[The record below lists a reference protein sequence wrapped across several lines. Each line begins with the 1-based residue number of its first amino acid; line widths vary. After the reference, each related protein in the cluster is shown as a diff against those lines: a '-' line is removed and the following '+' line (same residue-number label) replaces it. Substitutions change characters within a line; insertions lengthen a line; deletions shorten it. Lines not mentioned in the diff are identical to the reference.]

1 MDAEN
6 EKNIPEDKEDVPNI
20 EREGWETK
28 EVAEEGVNESPDD
41 VVRKVLRNGDDDKGD
56 ADDKD
61 IAGSTDFED
70 TPQGREEN
78 KKDEG
83 DNNG

>member
-6 EKNIPEDKEDVPNI
+6 EKNVSKEKENVPNI
-20 EREGWETK
+20 KREGWDVKDVVDE
-28 EVAEEGVNESPDD
+28 AANENPDD
-41 VVRKVLRNGDDDKGD
+41 VVRKVLREGEDKND
-56 ADDKD
+56 ADRQD
-61 IAGSTDFED
+61 IAGSVDSED

-83 DNNG
+83 A

>member
-1 MDAEN
+1 MDADN

-41 VVRKVLRNGDDDKGD
+41 VVRKVLRNGDDNKGD

-61 IAGSTDFED
+61 IVGSTDFED

-78 KKDEG
+78 KNDEG
-83 DNNG
+83 DKNG

>member
-1 MDAEN
+1 MDPDN
-6 EKNIPEDKEDVPNI
+6 EKNIPDDKEDVPNI

-28 EVAEEGVNESPDD
+28 EVAEESVNESPDD
-41 VVRKVLRNGDDDKGD
+41 VVRKVLSNGDDDKGD

-61 IAGSTDFED
+61 IVGSNDFED

-78 KKDEG
+78 KNDEG
-83 DNNG
+83 DKNG